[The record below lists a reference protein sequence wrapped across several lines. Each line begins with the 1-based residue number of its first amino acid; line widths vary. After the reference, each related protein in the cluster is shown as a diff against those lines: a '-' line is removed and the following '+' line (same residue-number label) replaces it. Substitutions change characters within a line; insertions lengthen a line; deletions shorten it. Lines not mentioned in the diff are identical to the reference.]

1 MRRARVMLCLGAV
14 LAIVLSLDRPSAR
27 ERSRGAPATAA
38 AKTAVEL
45 VPSRRSELDRLEIE
59 MPDPRET
66 RAPRRAISDLV
77 VELSPGRV
85 DLEQALAGGSGS
97 GIAAERHLFRA
108 RVLVV
113 SGGRLYRGAPAW
125 CGGFERDLSTCA
137 VDCEGGRFGLKMRS
151 GPRGSMIVIVG
162 ELPGNRD
169 TGDRPGFAINGC
181 AFDTASELRM
191 VPKQGAAAAEI
202 VLTSELAAD

>member
-1 MRRARVMLCLGAV
+1 MRPARMMLCLGALLAV
-14 LAIVLSLDRPSAR
+14 LLALDRPSAR
-27 ERSRGAPATAA
+27 ERSRGPAATAA
-38 AKTAVEL
+38 AKVAVEF
-45 VPSRRSELDRLEIE
+45 VPSRRSELERLEIE
-59 MPDPRET
+59 ILDPRET

-77 VELSPGRV
+77 VELSPGRI
-85 DLEQALAGGSGS
+85 DLDQALAGGSGS

-113 SGGRLYRGAPAW
+113 GGGRLYRGAPAW
-125 CGGFERDLSTCA
+125 CGGFERELSTCA

-151 GPRGSMIVIVG
+151 GARGSMIVIVG
-162 ELPGNRD
+162 ELPGNKD

-181 AFDTASELRM
+181 SFETASEQRL
-191 VPKQGAAAAEI
+191 VPKHGAVAAEI